1 ILDGATIPVYD
12 KPEQN
17 AWRHWAM
24 GLAYAAKGQQDR
36 AKAMLD
42 AMKKSVD
49 AVTSA
54 TEPLL
59 IGTIELEATIA
70 ARGGNHQKGFDLFK
84 KAADREAAMLYT
96 EPPSYPRPVTEAYGN
111 VALAV
116 GEYAAAEKAYRLALD
131 QEPGSG
137 RAYFGLASALEQLVE
152 PPAAAEMRGRGLK
165 AWIAAD
171 ADLPQLRQARA
182 STAAQQH

>member
-1 ILDGATIPVYD
+1 TFRETPRDAAGNNQRVPWRQAYFGLIKTLVRFEKWDEILDGATIPVYD

-36 AKAMLD
+36 AKPTLD
-42 AMKKSVD
+42 AMKKCVD

-116 GEYAAAEKAYRLALD
+116 GEYAAA
-131 QEPGSG
+131 
-137 RAYFGLASALEQLVE
+137 
-152 PPAAAEMRGRGLK
+152 
-165 AWIAAD
+165 
-171 ADLPQLRQARA
+171 
-182 STAAQQH
+182 